1 MRVNYI
7 NLKKENLQLANK
19 LKKKLILIS
28 KKSEFIGGEELEK
41 FEKRFASFIGT
52 KYAVGVSSGTS
63 ALYLSLKCINV
74 DKIQR

>member
-28 KKSEFIGGEELEK
+28 KKSEFIGGEELEN
-41 FEKRFASFIGT
+41 
-52 KYAVGVSSGTS
+52 
-63 ALYLSLKCINV
+63 LKK
-74 DKIQR
+74 DLLLL